1 MLGLNV
7 ITIKTIICVIVL
19 LVLKITNYFWYF
31 AKNFSFILGREGKNC
46 NKSSIQ
52 ASDPCSSNPCGY
64 EGVNT

>member
-1 MLGLNV
+1 MCDCPSGIEN
-7 ITIKTIICVIVL
+7 TK
-19 LVLKITNYFWYF
+19 YFWYF
-31 AKNFSFILGREGKNC
+31 SNNFSFTLGREGKNC